1 MKLTKVHAAVCIDAG
16 LEEVAVNAA
25 TFFRASQKKQ
35 RHEERARERGQ
46 AEVTER
52 MSVERRGIKGN
63 FRIGSKVVLTRMM
76 ANEGTLSLLWFL
88 TRLDCVPAR
97 QHDSLTACWCEWDRN
112 ELRGRSVLS
121 AACLSFCFRREQQT
135 QLQLSER
142 STAARVTFNTA
153 NHGSRSGQRKD
164 SSKGQKGQS
173 SDIVYV
179 VGGWSKDSPSCP
191 VQQFCSQY
199 NEWKMTTPML
209 RHRGDAGVCV
219 CVCVCAMGG
228 FIYTVGGADD
238 LTCVSSVE
246 RYDPEYNSWCAD
258 VAPLSSP
265 RSRVYVVEMDGCLI
279 ALGGYD
285 GTTCTNAVERYDPVR
300 NSWCKLAP
308 MLRRRAG
315 AAAAVLEGLIYVVG
329 GTDGDAPL
337 DTVERFSPVDGGWS
351 LCPPMLSV
359 REGGGC
365 CVYSGCLYVAGGRD
379 ELGLALSTVEK
390 YDPHTGC
397 WSPEEPEIPVFNGLL
412 LAIGGSDGV
421 SDLKTTEAYDHEAN
435 SWRHFG
441 SMKSK
446 HPGGHVAVVKAFC

>member
-1 MKLTKVHAAVCIDAG
+1 MKLTKIHAAIRIDAG

-25 TFFRASQKKQ
+25 AFFRASQKKQ

-46 AEVTER
+46 AEVTEW
-52 MSVERRGIKGN
+52 MSVERRGIREK

-76 ANEGTLSLLWFL
+76 ASEGTLSLLWFL
-88 TRLDCVPAR
+88 TRLDCLPAR
-97 QHDSLTACWCEWDRN
+97 QHVCVYILCSPEPCFQGNLKPDR
-112 ELRGRSVLS
+112 
-121 AACLSFCFRREQQT
+121 
-135 QLQLSER
+135 
-142 STAARVTFNTA
+142 
-153 NHGSRSGQRKD
+153 NHGSCSGQRKG

-173 SDIVYV
+173 LDVVYV
-179 VGGWSKDSPSCP
+179 VGGWSKDSPLCP
-191 VQQFCSQY
+191 VEQFCSRY
-199 NEWKMTTPML
+199 NEWKMTTTML
-209 RHRGDAGVCV
+209 RHRGDAG
-219 CVCVCAMGG
+219 VCAMGG
-228 FIYTVGGADD
+228 FIYTVGGADE

-246 RYDPEYNSWCAD
+246 RYDPEYNSWCGD

-329 GTDGDAPL
+329 GTDGDTPL
-337 DTVERFSPVDGGWS
+337 DTVERFSPLDGGWS

-397 WSPEEPEIPVFNGLL
+397 WSPARAMRNKRYQVSLIVYNGLL

-421 SDLKTTEAYDHEAN
+421 SDLKTVEAYDQEAN